1 MQANTDLMELASQYQ
16 KKYIAE
22 IEDALSKIYQ
32 EQDLLIDKTKFKEA
46 LNYTLLAGG
55 KRILPLLVLLFGEIC
70 ALQKAEAFQSSR
82 LIPAALALEMIH
94 TYSLIHDDLP
104 AMDDD
109 DLRRGRPTCHKAYDE
124 ATAILVGDALLTDAF
139 DMLANADFSAHNV
152 LQAIKA
158 LSLRAGSKGMIAGQ
172 VLDLA
177 MENSNEHILEKSTI
191 DKKSMHSLIE
201 MNARKTG
208 DLLIAACT
216 IPALLFGTSE
226 QFYKECEKFAIHFGL
241 AFQITDD
248 MLDIVGE
255 TQTMGKPQGSDIE
268 KDKTTWVSLL
278 GFDNAK
284 QKAIEHIEEANKLLL
299 TWQNFTKQ
307 ENTAILLLQK
317 ILNSLSNRTH

>member
-1 MQANTDLMELASQYQ
+1 MQGTDIVKQKQEEYTALIEKALATLYVR
-16 KKYIAE
+16 
-22 IEDALSKIYQ
+22 Q
-32 EQDLLIDKTKFKEA
+32 ENLVDKTNFLDA

-55 KRILPLLVLLFGEIC
+55 KRIRPLLILLFGEIA
-70 ALQKAEAFQSSR
+70 ALQSKQKFSIDK
-82 LIPAALALEMIH
+82 LMPAALSLEMVH

-124 ATAILVGDALLTDAF
+124 ATAILTGDALLTDAF
-139 DMLANADFSAHNV
+139 FTLAKASFPPQNTLN
-152 LQAIKA
+152 AIKA
-158 LSLRAGSKGMIAGQ
+158 LSQRAGSKGMIAGQ

-177 MENSNEHILEKSTI
+177 MENSDEGNLKQNAI
-191 DKKSMHSLIE
+191 DKKNIHSLIE

-216 IPALLFGTSE
+216 IPSLLYGCDD
-226 QFYKECEKFAIHFGL
+226 QFYKECEEFAIHFGL

-255 TQTMGKPQGSDIE
+255 ASTMGKPKGSDIE

-278 GFDNAK
+278 SFDKAK
-284 QKAIEHIEEANKLLL
+284 EKALEHIEMANSKLIKFKD
-299 TWQNFTKQ
+299 FTSDDKPS
-307 ENTAILLLQK
+307 ILLLQK
-317 ILNSLSNRTH
+317 ILHSLSTRTH

>member
-1 MQANTDLMELASQYQ
+1 MQDNAEFISKLQAELS
-16 KKYIAE
+16 AE
-22 IEDALSKIYQ
+22 IEAELLSIYKV
-32 EQDLLIDKTKFKEA
+32 QDSLMDKTKFKEA

-55 KRILPLLVLLFGEIC
+55 KRIRPLLVLLFGELA
-70 ALQKAEAFQSSR
+70 ALESGQNFSKEK
-82 LIPAALALEMIH
+82 LMPAALSLEMIH

-139 DMLANADFSAHNV
+139 ALLASVDFEAKNIV
-152 LQAIKA
+152 KAIQA
-158 LSLRAGSKGMIAGQ
+158 LSTRAGSKGMIAGQ

-177 MENSNEHILEKSTI
+177 MENSQEHALECSSI
-191 DKKSMHSLIE
+191 DKKSIDALTE

-208 DLLIAACT
+208 DLLIASC
-216 IPALLFGTSE
+216 ILPALLYGTSKK
-226 QFYKECEKFAIHFGL
+226 FLDECIEFARHFGL

-278 GFDNAK
+278 GFDEAK
-284 QKAIEHIEEANKLLL
+284 QKAIEHIDSA
-299 TWQNFTKQ
+299 Q
-307 ENTAILLLQK
+307 AILLSWKNFTHDKDRAHLVLEK
-317 ILNSLSNRTH
+317 ILNSLSTRTH